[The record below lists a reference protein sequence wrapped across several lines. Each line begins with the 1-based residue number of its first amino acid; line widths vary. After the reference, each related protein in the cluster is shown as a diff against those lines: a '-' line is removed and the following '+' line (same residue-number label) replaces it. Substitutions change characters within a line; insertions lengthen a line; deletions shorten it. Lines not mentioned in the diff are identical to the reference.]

1 MGQLEGCEAHD
12 LECPGSNPGAALTFT
27 LDHPQIFCMTTVLFY
42 FLGLLGLVSAF
53 SVVWAHNPVHS
64 VLALVA
70 AFAGGGCICLLMDLD
85 FFGLT
90 LLVVYVGAISVL
102 FLFVIM
108 MLNLKEESIS
118 LKTAPSLF
126 LGLTFIALFYYILHS
141 ALMPTFPTPGN
152 LPPLGGHIGPDPL
165 GLINLLPEIEDQTT
179 LVTVGIQLFGAKI
192 AEVMIASGILLVAM
206 VGAIHL
212 TLEKNAHTKTQNPV
226 SQMMRD
232 ASRSTV
238 KYAYKPSQD

>member
-1 MGQLEGCEAHD
+1 M
-12 LECPGSNPGAALTFT
+12 NT
-27 LDHPQIFCMTTVLFY
+27 LLFF

-70 AFAGGGCICLLMDLD
+70 AFAGGGCLCLLMDLD

-108 MLNLKEESIS
+108 MLNLKEESIA
-118 LKTAPSLF
+118 LKTAPSL
-126 LGLTFIALFYYILHS
+126 LIGLVFIGIFYALLHS
-141 ALMPTFPTPGN
+141 VLMPSFPTPSFSVFSTAV
-152 LPPLGGHIGPDPL
+152 GPDPL
-165 GLINLLPEIEDQTT
+165 GLLPLLPDLEDQTT

-192 AEVMIASGILLVAM
+192 AEVMLAGGILLVAM
-206 VGAIHL
+206 IGAIHL
-212 TLEKNAHTKTQNPV
+212 TLEKNAHTKAQNPV
-226 SQMMRD
+226 AQMLRD
-232 ASRSTV
+232 GSRSTV
-238 KYAYKPSQD
+238 KYSYTGKSA

>member
-1 MGQLEGCEAHD
+1 MNIL
-12 LECPGSNPGAALTFT
+12 
-27 LDHPQIFCMTTVLFY
+27 LFY

-70 AFAGGGCICLLMDLD
+70 AFAGGGCLCLLMDLD

-118 LKTAPSLF
+118 LKTAPSL
-126 LGLTFIALFYYILHS
+126 LIGLVFIGIFYGVLHLV
-141 ALMPTFPTPGN
+141 LMSTFPTPPSFSVFSSPVG
-152 LPPLGGHIGPDPL
+152 PEPLS
-165 GLINLLPEIEDQTT
+165 LLPLLPDLEDQTT
-179 LVTVGIQLFGAKI
+179 LVTVGIQLFGSKI
-192 AEVMIASGILLVAM
+192 AEVMLAGGILLVAM

-226 SQMMRD
+226 AQMLRD
-232 ASRSTV
+232 GSRSTV
-238 KYAYKPSQD
+238 KYSHKSVF

>member
-1 MGQLEGCEAHD
+1 MNIL
-12 LECPGSNPGAALTFT
+12 
-27 LDHPQIFCMTTVLFY
+27 LFY

-70 AFAGGGCICLLMDLD
+70 AFAGGGCLCLLMDLD

-118 LKTAPSLF
+118 LKTAPSL
-126 LGLTFIALFYYILHS
+126 LIGLVFIGIFYGVLHLV
-141 ALMPTFPTPGN
+141 LMSTFPTPPVFSISSSPVG
-152 LPPLGGHIGPDPL
+152 PEPLS
-165 GLINLLPEIEDQTT
+165 LLPLLPDLEDQTT
-179 LVTVGIQLFGAKI
+179 LVTVGIQLFGSKV
-192 AEVMIASGILLVAM
+192 AEVMLAGGILLVAM

-212 TLEKNAHTKTQNPV
+212 TLEKNAHTKAQNPV
-226 SQMMRD
+226 AQMLRD
-232 ASRSTV
+232 GSRSTV
-238 KYAYKPSQD
+238 KYSHKSVF

>member
-1 MGQLEGCEAHD
+1 M
-12 LECPGSNPGAALTFT
+12 NT
-27 LDHPQIFCMTTVLFY
+27 LLFF

-70 AFAGGGCICLLMDLD
+70 AFAGGGCLCLLMDLD

-108 MLNLKEESIS
+108 MLNLKEESIA
-118 LKTAPSLF
+118 LKTAPSL
-126 LGLTFIALFYYILHS
+126 LIGLVFIGIFYALLHS
-141 ALMPTFPTPGN
+141 VLMPSFPTPSFSVFS
-152 LPPLGGHIGPDPL
+152 PTVGPDPL
-165 GLINLLPEIEDQTT
+165 GLLPLLPDLEDQTT

-192 AEVMIASGILLVAM
+192 AEVMLAGGILLVAM
-206 VGAIHL
+206 IGAIHL
-212 TLEKNAHTKTQNPV
+212 TLEKNAHTKAQNPV
-226 SQMMRD
+226 AQMLRD
-232 ASRSTV
+232 GSRSTV
-238 KYAYKPSQD
+238 KYSYTGKSA

>member
-1 MGQLEGCEAHD
+1 
-12 LECPGSNPGAALTFT
+12 
-27 LDHPQIFCMTTVLFY
+27 MTTVSFY
-42 FLGLLGLVSAF
+42 LLGLIGLVSAF

-118 LKTAPSLF
+118 LKTAPSL
-126 LGLTFIALFYYILHS
+126 LIGLTFIALFYYILHS
-141 ALMPTFPTPGN
+141 ALMPTFPTPGEI
-152 LPPLGGHIGPDPL
+152 LSGHIGPDPL
-165 GLINLLPEIEDQTT
+165 GLINILPEVEDQTT

-238 KYAYKPSQD
+238 KYAYKPSQN

>member
-1 MGQLEGCEAHD
+1 MNIL
-12 LECPGSNPGAALTFT
+12 
-27 LDHPQIFCMTTVLFY
+27 LFY

-70 AFAGGGCICLLMDLD
+70 AFAGGGCLCLLMDLD

-118 LKTAPSLF
+118 LKTAPSL
-126 LGLTFIALFYYILHS
+126 LIGLVFIGIFYGVLHLV
-141 ALMPTFPTPGN
+141 LMSTFPTPPVFTVFSSPVG
-152 LPPLGGHIGPDPL
+152 PEPLS
-165 GLINLLPEIEDQTT
+165 LLPLLPDLKDQTT
-179 LVTVGIQLFGAKI
+179 LVTVGIQLFGSKV
-192 AEVMIASGILLVAM
+192 AEVMIAGGILLVAM

-212 TLEKNAHTKTQNPV
+212 TLEKNAHTKAQNPV
-226 SQMMRD
+226 AQMLRD
-232 ASRSTV
+232 GSRSTV
-238 KYAYKPSQD
+238 KYSHKSVF

>member
-1 MGQLEGCEAHD
+1 MNIL
-12 LECPGSNPGAALTFT
+12 
-27 LDHPQIFCMTTVLFY
+27 LFY

-70 AFAGGGCICLLMDLD
+70 AFAGGGCLCLLMDLD

-118 LKTAPSLF
+118 LKTAPSL
-126 LGLTFIALFYYILHS
+126 LIGLVFIGIFYGVLHLV
-141 ALMPTFPTPGN
+141 LMSTFPTPPVFTVFSSPVG
-152 LPPLGGHIGPDPL
+152 PEPLS
-165 GLINLLPEIEDQTT
+165 LLPLLPDLEDQTT
-179 LVTVGIQLFGAKI
+179 LVTVGIQLFGSKV
-192 AEVMIASGILLVAM
+192 AEVMIAGGILLVAM

-212 TLEKNAHTKTQNPV
+212 TLEKNAHTKAQNPV
-226 SQMMRD
+226 AQMLRD
-232 ASRSTV
+232 GS
-238 KYAYKPSQD
+238 KICLD

>member
-1 MGQLEGCEAHD
+1 MNIL
-12 LECPGSNPGAALTFT
+12 
-27 LDHPQIFCMTTVLFY
+27 LFY

-70 AFAGGGCICLLMDLD
+70 AFAGGGCLCLLMDLD

-118 LKTAPSLF
+118 LKTAPSL
-126 LGLTFIALFYYILHS
+126 LIGLVFIGIFYGVLHLV
-141 ALMPTFPTPGN
+141 LMSTFPTPPVFSVFSSPVG
-152 LPPLGGHIGPDPL
+152 PEPLS
-165 GLINLLPEIEDQTT
+165 LLPLLPDLEDQTT
-179 LVTVGIQLFGAKI
+179 LVTVGIQLFGSKV
-192 AEVMIASGILLVAM
+192 AEVMLAGGILLVAM

-212 TLEKNAHTKTQNPV
+212 TLEKNAHTKAQNPV
-226 SQMMRD
+226 AQMLRD
-232 ASRSTV
+232 GSRSTV
-238 KYAYKPSQD
+238 KYSHKSVF

>member
-1 MGQLEGCEAHD
+1 MNIL
-12 LECPGSNPGAALTFT
+12 
-27 LDHPQIFCMTTVLFY
+27 LFY

-70 AFAGGGCICLLMDLD
+70 AFAGGGCLCLLMDLD

-118 LKTAPSLF
+118 LKTAPSL
-126 LGLTFIALFYYILHS
+126 LIGLVFIGIFYGVLHLV
-141 ALMPTFPTPGN
+141 LMSTFP
-152 LPPLGGHIGPDPL
+152 PPPVFTVFSSPVGPEPL
-165 GLINLLPEIEDQTT
+165 SLLPLLPDLEDQTT
-179 LVTVGIQLFGAKI
+179 LVTVGIQLFGSKV
-192 AEVMIASGILLVAM
+192 AEVMLAGGILLVAM

-212 TLEKNAHTKTQNPV
+212 TLEKNAHTKAQNPV
-226 SQMMRD
+226 AQMLRD
-232 ASRSTV
+232 GSRSTV
-238 KYAYKPSQD
+238 KYSHKSVF